1 VQAAEL
7 VLAADE
13 VGVGA
18 EGFGVDEEGFVVEG
32 GLGGLVVVDGWLG
45 GAVWEVAWGRSF
57 GEGGESWLFGS
68 GVLVRRR
75 GAEAERDSGCWAWA
89 SRRDGWSCAD
99 ALSLLLWATRR
110 KCKTNQRVLLEA
122 EF

>member
-1 VQAAEL
+1 MGGWG
-7 VLAADE
+7 VLS
-13 VGVGA
+13 GR
-18 EGFGVDEEGFVVEG
+18 
-32 GLGGLVVVDGWLG
+32 
-45 GAVWEVAWGRSF
+45 VAWGRSF

-75 GAEAERDSGCWAWA
+75 GAEAERDSGCWA
-89 SRRDGWSCAD
+89 D